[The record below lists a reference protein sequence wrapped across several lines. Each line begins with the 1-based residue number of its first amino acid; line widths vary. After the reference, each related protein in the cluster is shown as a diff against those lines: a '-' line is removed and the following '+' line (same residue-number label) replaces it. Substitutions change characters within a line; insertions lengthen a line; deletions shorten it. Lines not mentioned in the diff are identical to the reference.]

1 MKETTLNKPNLL
13 VLGLGVIGVI
23 TAALIMLQRP
33 LWGYWPLGLLLSF
46 QLVYLYFAHINI
58 PISASYKYAALGGIL
73 LGLGHL
79 EQPLAYLD
87 FIGMIPFLLILK
99 KYHEGEIARREW
111 VFSLYFGLVLWNVIS
126 TFWVMNT
133 AFVAGMIAVYANAF
147 LMTLPWRLF
156 VFVEKWVG
164 RKLNL
169 LILVSFWILFEFGH
183 GEWEISWPWLTLGN
197 SFGSMVDWV
206 QWYEYTGV
214 FGGSLWIWGINL
226 LGYCV
231 YLKQD
236 KFYKITLALTI
247 IAPVLISLFIKITTK
262 ISRENPREC
271 LIIQP
276 NYEPHYEKFNV
287 PAYIQI
293 DHFKQLIESKIDSNT
308 AYVILPE
315 TSFDPLNLTDL
326 KEDPVLNELKKS
338 IEKYPRTTLI
348 SGLGGYVFVIRKN
361 PKYLEGEVV
370 QINGK
375 DSVYCVANAAVM
387 FDKGLDYQIYYKS
400 KFVPGAEIFPYRN
413 FLFFLKPLIL
423 KLGGAN
429 MSWMSQSD
437 RTPFGQHGDKIAPI
451 ICYESVY
458 GSYVGKF
465 VKNGAQFLVVMTNDG
480 WWDNTPGHRQ
490 HLNMSKLRC
499 IETRK
504 WMARSANTGI
514 SCFIDPL
521 GGVIEPTHYDESAA
535 LKGKVYLNDEK
546 TFYTEKG
553 DWFLWIIVFTL
564 FGTLFFYVYQR
575 LFIGKRA

>member
-1 MKETTLNKPNLL
+1 MKGGTLNKPNLL

-23 TAALIMLQRP
+23 TAGLIMLQRP

-46 QLVYLYFAHINI
+46 QLLYLYFAHINK
-58 PISASYKYAALGGIL
+58 PITASYKYAALGGIL

-99 KYHEGEIARREW
+99 KYREGEITRREW

-156 VFVEKWVG
+156 VMIEKWVG

-183 GEWEISWPWLTLGN
+183 CEWEISWPWLTLGN
-197 SFGSMVDWV
+197 SFGSIVDWV

-214 FGGSLWIWGINL
+214 FGGSLWIWVINL

-247 IAPVLISLFIKITTK
+247 IVPVLISLFIKITTK

-293 DHFKQLIESKIDSNT
+293 NHFKQLIESKIDSNT

-326 KEDPVLNELKKS
+326 KEDPVLGELKKS
-338 IEKYPRTTLI
+338 IEKFPGATVI
-348 SGLGGYVFVIRKN
+348 SGLGGYVFLDRKN

-375 DSVYCVANAAVM
+375 DSVYCVANAVVM

-458 GSYVGKF
+458 GSYIGKF

-521 GGVIEPTHYDESAA
+521 GKVIEPTHYDESAA
-535 LKGKVYLNDEK
+535 LNGKVYLNDEK

-553 DWFLWIIVFTL
+553 DWILWLIIFTL
-564 FGTLFFYVYQR
+564 FGTLFLSVCQR
-575 LFIGKRA
+575 LFIGKRT

>member
-1 MKETTLNKPNLL
+1 MKGGTLNKPNLL
-13 VLGLGVIGVI
+13 VLGLGVLGI
-23 TAALIMLQRP
+23 TIASISMLQLP
-33 LWGYWPLGLLLSF
+33 LWGYWPLVLLLSF
-46 QLVYLYFAHINI
+46 QFLYFYFAHINK
-58 PISASYKYAALGGIL
+58 PITASYKYAALGGIL

-99 KYHEGEIARREW
+99 KYREGEITRREW

-214 FGGSLWIWGINL
+214 FGGSLWIWVINL

-247 IAPVLISLFIKITTK
+247 IVPVFISLFIKITTK

-326 KEDPVLNELKKS
+326 KEDPVLGELKKS
-338 IEKYPRTTLI
+338 IEKFPGATVI
-348 SGLGGYVFVIRKN
+348 SGLGGYVFLDRKN

-375 DSVYCVANAAVM
+375 DSVYCVANAVVM

-413 FLFFLKPLIL
+413 LLFFLKPLIL

-437 RTPFGQHGDKIAPI
+437 RTPFSQHGDMIAPI

-521 GGVIEPTHYDESAA
+521 GKVIEPTHYDESAA
-535 LKGKVYLNDEK
+535 LNGKVYLNDEK

-553 DWFLWIIVFTL
+553 DWILWLIIFTL
-564 FGTLFFYVYQR
+564 FGTLFLSVYQR
-575 LFIGKRA
+575 LFIGKRT